1 MVLQKPNFLRSH
13 PSVTIKPPLP
23 RHGLKVAGVSSMGA
37 SGEKNANCFT
47 VSKWQIPLP
56 LVAPSPFEG
65 VRLAA
70 GGAGANSETLFAR
83 SPSGVQGGP
92 PDTPLV
98 TFVVK
103 RKSPG
108 CRAWLCHALAERLH
122 QGWSAEE
129 GPSPPRISGH
139 AGAPRPCKKS
149 PRGNAVPPLPI
160 PRNEQ
165 KVASQRATPEGKN
178 QKKGAP
184 PCFSAGPVLY
194 SI

>member
-1 MVLQKPNFLRSH
+1 MFPPWSSRRKKCQLLHCFKVANPARL
-13 PSVTIKPPLP
+13 VPLP
-23 RHGLKVAGVSSMGA
+23 P
-37 SGEKNANCFT
+37 
-47 VSKWQIPLP
+47 I
-56 LVAPSPFEG
+56 EG

-70 GGAGANSETLFAR
+70 GGAGLKSETLFSR

-139 AGAPRPCKKS
+139 AGAPAPA
-149 PRGNAVPPLPI
+149 P
-160 PRNEQ
+160 
-165 KVASQRATPEGKN
+165 
-178 QKKGAP
+178 AP
-184 PCFSAGPVLY
+184 PGRRSPPFTYTPKRTKSCIPTCNRTERKIKKEEALPACLGESLFACCV
-194 SI
+194 